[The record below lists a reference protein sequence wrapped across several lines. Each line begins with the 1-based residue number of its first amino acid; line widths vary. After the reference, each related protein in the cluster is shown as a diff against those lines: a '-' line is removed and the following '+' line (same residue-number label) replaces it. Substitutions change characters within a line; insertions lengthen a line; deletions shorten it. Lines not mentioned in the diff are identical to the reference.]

1 MGAMP
6 SIQDFDDES
15 FNPFE
20 ARGWGDCVEFWR
32 TLLQAWETN
41 GPVQRGSFRQLAGM
55 PEDVNRSEGQEIFLV
70 FGASLIRQVLNDS
83 ENFNKDLHKTGFRA
97 AFGNSLTQMDPPE
110 HSFYRRIFQKAFMP
124 GVIAQW
130 SQSLVEPV
138 IDELIGKI
146 RRLDRV
152 EIVEAFTFPYPFE
165 IIYRQLRLPEGHTRT
180 FHKLAVT
187 EALFQTD
194 LEKSAEAGRK
204 LGAYFQALLEE
215 RRRAPGEDLVSRLAQ
230 VEADGER
237 LPDDAIVSFLRQ
249 LINAAGDT
257 TYRSTSSML
266 VCLLRDRPDQY
277 RLLAKDPSLIPAA
290 VEETLRLY
298 APVNSASRTVV
309 RDVELAGVKAP
320 AGAVV
325 ETAIGLV
332 GRDPDVHE
340 NPHTFDLTR
349 PQPERHMGFSNGPHI
364 CLGQHLARL
373 EMTRALSAL
382 VKHFPDLRLDEDYPP
397 PQIYGIAM
405 LAPNDIHVR
414 LH

>member
-1 MGAMP
+1 
-6 SIQDFDDES
+6 
-15 FNPFE
+15 
-20 ARGWGDCVEFWR
+20 
-32 TLLQAWETN
+32 
-41 GPVQRGSFRQLAGM
+41 
-55 PEDVNRSEGQEIFLV
+55 
-70 FGASLIRQVLNDS
+70 
-83 ENFNKDLHKTGFRA
+83 
-97 AFGNSLTQMDPPE
+97 
-110 HSFYRRIFQKAFMP
+110 MP